1 MRYFIPKGW
10 HFSIPKFPIFYTKS
24 EFEWNVK
31 FNNTCKYKI
40 GADQMDWN
48 KLVGISNTLD
58 PRIDSIRFVW
68 RYDSYFDMF
77 EIGVYKETNNK
88 WEVKTLTY
96 VLKEANL
103 KMKFYNSFVE
113 LIGYDGRNL
122 NHAKI
127 VLEFKKNKLTLRT
140 NPYFGGNVPAPH
152 CMNLNLTEL

>member
-10 HFSIPKFPIFYTKS
+10 HFSIPKFPILYTKS

-48 KLVGISNTLD
+48 KLVGISNYLN

-77 EIGVYKETNNK
+77 EIGVYKEVDEAFKAYSICT
-88 WEVKTLTY
+88 VKTNEVFEMRFTFSRNF
-96 VLKEANL
+96 VKASVNN
-103 KMKFYNSFVE
+103 NS
-113 LIGYDGRNL
+113 
-122 NHAKI
+122 
-127 VLEFKKNKLTLRT
+127 LTLPFLIDNFVWRL
-140 NPYFGGNVPAPH
+140 NPYFGGNRTSPH
-152 CMNLNLTEL
+152 NMKIKLK